1 MMGHKKEGPERHSL
15 KFGDSIVQPMIN
27 VLKFLLGEGGAK
39 KKSSQPDMLE
49 KMKFLFFEPS

>member
-1 MMGHKKEGPERHSL
+1 MWRFIRMMGHKKEGPERHSL

-39 KKSSQPDMLE
+39 KQIITARHAGK
-49 KMKFLFFEPS
+49 K